1 MFQGS
6 DKPASIKKIT
16 DERGKVTPMID
27 TNALSLINELVKFK
41 NELIND
47 RGQLSYVLKSH
58 KKPEI
63 FDKILRT
70 LLDYPTFAL
79 KAKVFEALQQNPKHS
94 LAFALN
100 LSNLLNKVFAQLQP
114 TTTLTNVKV

>member
-1 MFQGS
+1 LYIEVFQGS

-58 KKPEI
+58 KKPGRSAC
-63 FDKILRT
+63 D
-70 LLDYPTFAL
+70 A
-79 KAKVFEALQQNPKHS
+79 
-94 LAFALN
+94 N
-100 LSNLLNKVFAQLQP
+100 LSNHSLFARPVL
-114 TTTLTNVKV
+114 